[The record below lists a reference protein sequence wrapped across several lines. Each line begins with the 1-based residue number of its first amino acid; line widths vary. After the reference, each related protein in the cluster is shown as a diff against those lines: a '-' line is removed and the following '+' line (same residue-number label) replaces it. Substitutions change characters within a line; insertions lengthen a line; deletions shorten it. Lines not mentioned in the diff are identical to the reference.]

1 MDVPTEPT
9 NAKAAAEYLNGY
21 IEEQLIKLAN
31 VVKDNPCDIKTE
43 TAAELLG
50 VGIDSMRTYLK
61 NGGDLG
67 IAWKKSGKQNAG
79 MSVPTFQFLCKSYGV
94 NIINIIKEYMQ

>member
-1 MDVPTEPT
+1 MNP
-9 NAKAAAEYLNGY
+9 NAKEAAEYLNGY

-31 VVKDNPCDIKTE
+31 VVKENPCDIKTE

-50 VGIDSMRTYLK
+50 VGVDSMRTYLK

-79 MSVPTFQFLCKSYGV
+79 MSVPTFQFLCKSV

>member
-1 MDVPTEPT
+1 MNE
-9 NAKAAAEYLNGY
+9 NARAAAEYLNSY

-31 VVKDNPCDIKTE
+31 VVKENPCDIKTDV
-43 TAAELLG
+43 AADLLG

-94 NIINIIKEYMQ
+94 NIINIIKEYIQ